1 MSLSNPTS
9 VVTEERLSAFYQGI
23 LPYLGGD
30 TGKADKVSSATNGNF
45 AGLNSSGNLTDS
57 GKKAS
62 DFAAAS
68 HTHSTGDITGLST
81 ALNGKADKPTVI
93 TATLAASATQVV
105 ISGLPSSGNNL
116 IEFYTSV
123 PGLDYTA
130 ISVSGTSATLTYEA
144 QSTATTV
151 YAVITEVTS

>member
-1 MSLSNPTS
+1 MTASTYDPNGTVAAAGGIPAYVTAHSPS
-9 VVTEERLSAFYQGI
+9 VS
-23 LPYLGGD
+23 
-30 TGKADKVSSATNGNF
+30 GKADKVAGATSGNF
-45 AGLNSSGNLTDS
+45 AGLDASGNLTDS
-57 GKKAS
+57 TKKAS

-68 HTHSTGDITGLST
+68 HTHAQSDITGLST
-81 ALNGKADKPTVI
+81 ALAGKADKPTII

-105 ISGLPSSGNNL
+105 LSGLPSSGTNL